1 LGRKEEAL
9 ATYKELQRVAP
20 EKAKELY
27 EDINASF
34 GKTDDAQTNL
44 FLAMSFY
51 DLGAK
56 GYLYALR
63 ILRRIVLLKAELDA
77 LGDAHYLMG
86 EIYTDQKK
94 PTIAT
99 AEFEK
104 AALAYQQA
112 IRLEPRQA
120 DNYFSLGRVYI
131 AQHKK
136 DAALRIYK
144 TLQGLDPAQAKTL
157 YEEINK
163 QR

>member
-34 GKTDDAQTNL
+34 GKTDDAQANL

-63 ILRRIVLLKAELDA
+63 ILRRIILLKAEPDA
-77 LGDAHYLMG
+77 LGDAHYIMG
-86 EIYTDQKK
+86 KIYTTKRNPQLQPLNLKRPLWLTSK
-94 PTIAT
+94 RFAWSPAKLTTI
-99 AEFEK
+99 F
-104 AALAYQQA
+104 
-112 IRLEPRQA
+112 R
-120 DNYFSLGRVYI
+120 
-131 AQHKK
+131 
-136 DAALRIYK
+136 
-144 TLQGLDPAQAKTL
+144 
-157 YEEINK
+157 
-163 QR
+163 